1 VRDLTWLSGVPG
13 SSRAASHARFVM
25 AHQASRKL
33 REHAR
38 HGELPGAAQMDDD
51 LQQTLA
57 ILFPEQYVATT
68 VR

>member
-1 VRDLTWLSGVPG
+1 MRDLTWLSGVQG
-13 SSRAASHARFVM
+13 SSRAAAHARFVM
-25 AHQASRKL
+25 AHRAGHEL

-38 HGELPGAAQMDDD
+38 HKKVPATAQLEEE

-57 ILFPEQYVATT
+57 ILFPDQYGATT